1 MVLSNAKEAQE
12 ERKLNP
18 EIEEIDVAGTN
29 SLVLAHG
36 ILVQPDR
43 KRKRR
48 EGRAY
53 NKRKSYDEKL
63 GSLNA
68 AVLIN
73 ALNPTALLASSVA
86 VDIEPVVRSKVNRHK
101 SNFQLVAKESGV
113 SLPRVTRAIV

>member
-18 EIEEIDVAGTN
+18 EIEETDVAGTN